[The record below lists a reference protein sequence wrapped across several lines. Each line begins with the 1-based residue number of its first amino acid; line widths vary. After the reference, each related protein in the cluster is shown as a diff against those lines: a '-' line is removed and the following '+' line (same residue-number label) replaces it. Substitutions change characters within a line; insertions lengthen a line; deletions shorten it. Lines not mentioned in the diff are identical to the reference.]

1 MRAFHEALRHLNPQL
16 WGGQEA
22 LCVCLCDCVCVCAH
36 ARMTAWPA
44 LLYGTE
50 RECFWTSVCF
60 GGGEGLRNVLV
71 CVSTRLVC
79 AFVASLLVCVLYLC
93 PTLVPFTVIP
103 VPHSRAEPIYSVIH
117 KPGDSKVPQAL
128 YRGFCPS
135 SAPLCQGPLP
145 FSGRYKSSP
154 LRLA

>member
-1 MRAFHEALRHLNPQL
+1 
-16 WGGQEA
+16 
-22 LCVCLCDCVCVCAH
+22 
-36 ARMTAWPA
+36 MTAWPA
-44 LLYGTE
+44 FLCGVE
-50 RECFWTSVCF
+50 RTFFLDKRLFW
-60 GGGEGLRNVLV
+60 GGLCTVPV

-79 AFVASLLVCVLYLC
+79 ASVASLLVCVLYLC

-103 VPHSRAEPIYSVIH
+103 VPPSRAEPIYSVIH
-117 KPGDSKVPQAL
+117 KPGDGKVPQAF